1 MHVIEANRNILDT
14 PDQFLRVPELCALI
28 RVKRNTLYRLIKA
41 GEIQPIKIR
50 GTTVFSKLQVI
61 QWMKDKVEGK

>member
-1 MHVIEANRNILDT
+1 MYVLDTNRNVLDT

-41 GEIQPIKIR
+41 GEIKPIKLR
-50 GTTVFSKLQVI
+50 GTTVFSKLQII
-61 QWMKDKVEGK
+61 QWMKDKAEGK